1 MNGKGKISYFTDGKG
16 LKPNWCMRLYI
27 NTLKRF
33 MREIIFDQ
41 AQPIVRL
48 EFANRDFVK
57 GTAAKA
63 GAKVEQLKNSNV

>member
-1 MNGKGKISYFTDGKG
+1 
-16 LKPNWCMRLYI
+16 
-27 NTLKRF
+27 
-33 MREIIFDQ
+33 MREIIFNQ

>member
-1 MNGKGKISYFTDGKG
+1 MADGKG
-16 LKPNWCMRLYI
+16 SKPNWCMKLIFNILDY
-27 NTLKRF
+27 LMK
-33 MREIIFDQ
+33 EVIFDLT
-41 AQPIVRL
+41 QPIAEL